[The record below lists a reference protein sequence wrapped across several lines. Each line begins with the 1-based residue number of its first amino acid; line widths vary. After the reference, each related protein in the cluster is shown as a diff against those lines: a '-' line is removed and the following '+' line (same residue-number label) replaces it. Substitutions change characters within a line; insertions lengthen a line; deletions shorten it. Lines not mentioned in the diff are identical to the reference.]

1 MGVGTFSCRR
11 VYQRSLSEWF
21 RHSAAQLSTHETPA
35 RRSASRSRAHCA
47 RAQSPPPPLLLPLPV
62 SLLYTH
68 SLHCR
73 RCARCAAWGRGAQPW
88 FSTPV
93 LQWLSDS
100 LRARQV
106 TSPVM
111 WEKTMAL
118 MMERGYEQGYELGP
132 GKVVAGIIKPPP
144 PPSY

>member
-1 MGVGTFSCRR
+1 LQEGVGEVALGVVPALGRAVEHAR
-11 VYQRSLSEWF
+11 DAR
-21 RHSAAQLSTHETPA
+21 AAQRLPVPGA
-35 RRSASRSRAHCA
+35 LCA
-47 RAQSPPPPLLLPLPV
+47 CPIPPPSLLLPLPV